1 MTDPGPR
8 AADPDDARS
17 RRSLLP
23 ALGALSAFGPLSMD
37 LYIPALP
44 QLGHDLATTDA
55 LAQVTMSACLIGL
68 ALGQLLWGPIS
79 DRYGRRRPML
89 WAVAGFAV
97 ASLACAFAPTVGI
110 LIAIRLVQ
118 GLCGAAG
125 MAIARAVVHDMYQGA
140 EATAG
145 FATLTAISGAA
156 PVLAPLLGGLL
167 LSFTD
172 WHGLFVALAVIGAGL
187 LVTAALFVP
196 ETLTPAERT
205 TGGLGNDLRGI
216 GAALGN
222 GPFMV
227 FAITLGLATAGFF
240 TYLQMSSF
248 VLQNEY
254 GVGAQGFA
262 VIFAV
267 NSAGI
272 VLGARLSRRLARR
285 PPRASGTEGRA
296 SGTERGRRIVLWS
309 LSLGTA
315 AAAAVLLSALLH
327 STLPWLLAPLFLLV
341 GLHGVNNPTLTALA
355 LGRIRKGAGSASA
368 VLGTLAAL
376 LGALVPPLLSRAGV
390 SAALM
395 GATMLVAFAGALL
408 VLAIAGRGP
417 RSREVLTSS

>member
-1 MTDPGPR
+1 MSGAAAEEAR
-8 AADPDDARS
+8 A

-44 QLGHDLATTDA
+44 QLGRDLHTTEA

-79 DRYGRRRPML
+79 DRYGRRLPLL
-89 WAVAGFAV
+89 WAVGGFAV
-97 ASLACAFAPTVGI
+97 ASIACAFSPSIELLI
-110 LIAIRLVQ
+110 LVRLLQ

-125 MAIARAVVHDMYQGA
+125 MAIARAVVHDVFKGPA
-140 EATAG
+140 ATAG

-156 PVLAPLLGGLL
+156 PVLAPLLGGALL
-167 LSFTD
+167 TFTD
-172 WHGLFVALAVIGAGL
+172 WRGLFVALGVIGAL
-187 LVTAALFVP
+187 LLLTAALYVP
-196 ETLTPAERT
+196 ETHPLAERT

-222 GPFMV
+222 GPFLA
-227 FAITLGLATAGFF
+227 FALTLGLASAGFF
-240 TYLQMSSF
+240 AYLQMSSF
-248 VLQNEY
+248 VLQNQY
-254 GVGAQGFA
+254 GVDAQGFA
-262 VIFAV
+262 LIFAM

-272 VLGARLSRRLARR
+272 VLGAWISRRLTRR
-285 PPRASGTEGRA
+285 PPRPARTLGGAAAGTAGEHRID
-296 SGTERGRRIVLWS
+296 GRRIVLTS
-309 LSLGTA
+309 LSIGTT

-327 STLPWLLAPLFLLV
+327 SPLPWLLAPLFVLV

-355 LGRIRKGAGSASA
+355 LSRITRGAGSASA

-376 LGALVPPLLSRAGV
+376 LGALLPPLLSGTGV

-395 GATMLVAFAGALL
+395 GATMLIAFASAL
-408 VLAIAGRGP
+408 VLLAATGRITRA
-417 RSREVLTSS
+417 RS

>member
-1 MTDPGPR
+1 VSDASSAENAR
-8 AADPDDARS
+8 A

-44 QLGHDLATTDA
+44 ALGHELHTTEA

-79 DRYGRRRPML
+79 DRYGRRRPLL

-97 ASLACAFAPTVGI
+97 ASLVCAVSPSIELLI
-110 LIAIRLVQ
+110 LVRLLQ

-125 MAIARAVVHDMYQGA
+125 MAIARAVVHDVYAGA
-140 EATAG
+140 EATAA
-145 FATLTAISGAA
+145 FAALTAIAGAA
-156 PVLAPLLGGLL
+156 PVLAPLLGGALL
-167 LSFTD
+167 TFTD
-172 WHGLFVALAVIGAGL
+172 WRGLFVALGAIGAL
-187 LVTAALFVP
+187 LLLTAALFVP
-196 ETLTPAERT
+196 ETHPRAERT

-227 FAITLGLATAGFF
+227 FALTLGLASAGFF

-248 VLQNEY
+248 VLQNQF
-254 GVGAQGFA
+254 GVDAQGFA
-262 VIFAV
+262 LIFAV
-267 NSAGI
+267 NAGGI
-272 VLGARLSRRLARR
+272 MLGAWISRRLARR
-285 PPRASGTEGRA
+285 PSRTSGPEGR
-296 SGTERGRRIVLWS
+296 GRLDARRVVLIS
-309 LSLGTA
+309 LTLGTA
-315 AAAAVLLSALLH
+315 AAAAVLLSGLLH
-327 STLPWLLAPLFLLV
+327 SPLPWLLAPLFLLV

-355 LGRIRKGAGSASA
+355 LGRITRGAGSASA

-390 SAALM
+390 SATLM
-395 GATMLVAFAGALL
+395 GATMLVAFAAALALL
-408 VLAIAGRGP
+408 AATGRITCARG
-417 RSREVLTSS
+417 

>member
-1 MTDPGPR
+1 MSTAS
-8 AADPDDARS
+8 AAGDARA

-89 WAVAGFAV
+89 WAVAGFAI

-125 MAIARAVVHDMYQGA
+125 MAIARAVVHDVFEGA

-167 LSFTD
+167 LSFTN
-172 WHGLFVALAVIGAGL
+172 WHGLFVALAIIGAAL
-187 LVTAALFVP
+187 LVVAVLFVP
-196 ETLTPAERT
+196 ETLHAAERT

-216 GAALGN
+216 GAALAN

-254 GVGAQGFA
+254 GVTAQGFA
-262 VIFAV
+262 LIFAV
-267 NSAGI
+267 NSVGI
-272 VLGARLSRRLARR
+272 VLGARLSRRLARS
-285 PPRASGTEGRA
+285 AG
-296 SGTERGRRIVLWS
+296 GRRIVLWS

-315 AAAAVLLSALLH
+315 AAAAVLLSALLG
-327 STLPWLLAPLFLLV
+327 SALPWLLAPLFLLV
-341 GLHGVNNPTLTALA
+341 ALHGVNNPTLTALA
-355 LGRIRKGAGSASA
+355 LGRIRRGAGSASA

-390 SAALM
+390 SATLM
-395 GATMLVAFAGALL
+395 GWTMLAAFACALL
-408 VLAIAGRGP
+408 VLAVAGRGG
-417 RSREVLTSS
+417 RSTDRP